1 MRTAQ
6 KEKSA
11 DPAVKEYA
19 FLSLF
24 SKASYR
30 KLNAY
35 YNALGKSPSSEELE
49 DFMDAMC
56 DVINTK
62 SKISLAKKMGIVFG
76 QRYEK
81 LIAEVEKRENPDKE
95 DDTNNEENG

>member
-1 MRTAQ
+1 
-6 KEKSA
+6 
-11 DPAVKEYA
+11 
-19 FLSLF
+19 
-24 SKASYR
+24 
-30 KLNAY
+30 
-35 YNALGKSPSSEELE
+35 
-49 DFMDAMC
+49 MDAMC